1 MKWLVYLFSIYV
13 LVLSAVPCG
22 AEDNCCIDET
32 YSLAEREKPAEERDH
47 RSICPCSPFFACGV
61 CSGAVL
67 PNAIMAVIKELS
79 PILQQPFSYQEYPL
93 LELPRTIWQPPK
105 AA

>member
-32 YSLAEREKPAEERDH
+32 YSLAEREKPAEERNH
-47 RSICPCSPFFACGV
+47 RSVCPCSPFFSCGV

-67 PNAIMAVIKELS
+67 PNAIMAVSKELS